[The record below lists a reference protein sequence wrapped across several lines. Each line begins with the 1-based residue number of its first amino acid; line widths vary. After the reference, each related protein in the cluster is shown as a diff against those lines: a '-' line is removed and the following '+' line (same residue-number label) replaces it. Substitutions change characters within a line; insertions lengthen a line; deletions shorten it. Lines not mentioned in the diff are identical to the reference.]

1 MKSPSE
7 PRKEGKRRSEEE
19 VEALLAEHEASGLR
33 VSEFARRRQIPAQSI
48 YGWLRA
54 RKNEAT
60 EGHRAGFASVVVS
73 GRGIPGA
80 GVVTMRVA
88 LGWSVEVSGMDA
100 QYVATLFKALM
111 PCSR

>member
-7 PRKEGKRRSEEE
+7 PRKEGKRRSAEE
-19 VEALLAEHEASGLR
+19 VTALLAEHEASGMR
-33 VSEFARRRQIPAQSI
+33 VSEFARLRQIPAQSM

-54 RKNEAT
+54 RKKEAT
-60 EGHRAGFASVVVS
+60 GAHSAGFASVVIS

-80 GVVTMRVA
+80 GVVTLRAA

-100 QYVATLFKALM
+100 QYVAALFKALM